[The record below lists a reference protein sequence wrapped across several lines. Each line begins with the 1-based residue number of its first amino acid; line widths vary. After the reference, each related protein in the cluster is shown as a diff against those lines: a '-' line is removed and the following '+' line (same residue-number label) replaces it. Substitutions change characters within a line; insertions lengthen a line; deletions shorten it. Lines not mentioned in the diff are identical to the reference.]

1 MKNLKK
7 LRQAKKMSQQ
17 QLALKLNLSQQTIY
31 KYENQITEPDIT
43 TLINLADYF
52 NTSVDYLIGNTNNPQ
67 KPGKYIEE
75 ALSEDELEHI
85 RLYRCMPEH
94 IQGLINQLMAEFYSY
109 KRP

>member
-52 NTSVDYLIGNTNNPQ
+52 NTSVDYLIGNTDNPQ
-67 KPGKYIEE
+67 KPEKYIEE

>member
-1 MKNLKK
+1 M
-7 LRQAKKMSQQ
+7 
-17 QLALKLNLSQQTIY
+17 IY
-31 KYENQITEPDIT
+31 YYENQITEPDIT

-85 RLYRCMPEH
+85 RLFRCMPEH
-94 IQGLINQLMAEFYSY
+94 MQDLINQLMIEFYSY